1 MLDII
6 SMATLIIVFSSI
18 AVFMMLIIIGG
29 NMNKSPKEDAD
40 ELKEQAEYLKIYNEK
55 QKNRFNLIKFIK
67 KIFSKLK
74 EKLKGAN

>member
-55 QKNRFNLIKFIK
+55 QKNRFSLIKFIK

>member
-40 ELKEQAEYLKIYNEK
+40 ELREQAEYLKIYNEK
-55 QKNRFNLIKFIK
+55 QKNRFSLIKFIK